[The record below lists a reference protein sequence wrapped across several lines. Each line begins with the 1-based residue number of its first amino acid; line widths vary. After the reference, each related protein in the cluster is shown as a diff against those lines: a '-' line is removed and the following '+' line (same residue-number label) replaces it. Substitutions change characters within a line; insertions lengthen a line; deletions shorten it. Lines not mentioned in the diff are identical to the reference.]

1 MEMEREKAESGGL
14 EARQRPRKSAREGA
28 EVVEAHTAVAVET
41 GGLMPQKDDQIA
53 TWEELGNEKSDFKC
67 EIINEQEDISTEEVN
82 HALNNMKMENGSSS
96 QCSSETSESEDETAV
111 QQQIKLP
118 KESKLKAVEFDLER
132 ILEEQDTHDLYCPI
146 CKSCIT
152 KKVILRKRKRM
163 VQHGGPSK
171 KVNEEKYDAGKSD
184 TGAVSSGMTNPI
196 DAPEPD
202 VFGCLSCFS
211 FFMPTE
217 GGFNIFQIFEK
228 GKKIHAQSSPQVPE
242 KKTNW
247 ISSIFKA
254 DKSQMKPS
262 QPGDGAIQIT
272 SENDQIIQR
281 SEATA
286 TEVLPHVRL
295 DVPEQSARGSETS
308 NDWDVLKSIVYGGL
322 AESIAS
328 LGVVSSAAAADASTL
343 SIVALGLANLFGGF
357 LLIIHKL
364 FELRTARDVATDHE
378 EDERAGRYWE
388 LLGRKANFRLHFV
401 VVIISY
407 LLVGSVPPV
416 VYGFSFRGSDNKE
429 HKLIAVAA
437 ASLLCIALLAT
448 GKAHVGSQR
457 AYTKTLF
464 HYLSLGVSASGV
476 SYVAGVMANKLLE
489 KFGLFD
495 GGMSPPSPPGLLYQ
509 DLSSGGRAWASSY

>member
-53 TWEELGNEKSDFKC
+53 AWEELGNEKSDFKC

-82 HALNNMKMENGSSS
+82 RALNNMKMENGSSS
-96 QCSSETSESEDETAV
+96 QCSSETSESQDEMAV

-118 KESKLKAVEFDLER
+118 KESKQKAVEFDLER

-146 CKSCIT
+146 CNSCIT
-152 KKVILRKRKRM
+152 KKVILRKRKRT

-171 KVNEEKYDAGKSD
+171 KVNEEKYDVGKSD
-184 TGAVSSGMTNPI
+184 TGAASSEMTKTS

-202 VFGCLSCFS
+202 VFRCLSCFS

-228 GKKIHAQSSPQVPE
+228 GKKIHPQSSPQVPE
-242 KKTNW
+242 
-247 ISSIFKA
+247 
-254 DKSQMKPS
+254 KPS

-286 TEVLPHVRL
+286 TEVLAHSDVRL
-295 DVPEQSARGSETS
+295 DVPERSPRGSETS

-448 GKAHVGSQR
+448 GKAHVGPQR

-509 DLSSGGRAWASSY
+509 EDLSSGGRAWASY

>member
-1 MEMEREKAESGGL
+1 
-14 EARQRPRKSAREGA
+14 
-28 EVVEAHTAVAVET
+28 
-41 GGLMPQKDDQIA
+41 MPQKDDQIA
-53 TWEELGNEKSDFKC
+53 TW
-67 EIINEQEDISTEEVN
+67 EDISTEEVN

-96 QCSSETSESEDETAV
+96 QCSSETSESQDEMAV

-118 KESKLKAVEFDLER
+118 KESKQKAVEFDLER

-146 CKSCIT
+146 CDSCIT

-184 TGAVSSGMTNPI
+184 TGMTNPS

-202 VFGCLSCFS
+202 VFRCLSCFS

-247 ISSIFKA
+247 IPSIFKA

-286 TEVLPHVRL
+286 TEVLAHSDVRL
-295 DVPEQSARGSETS
+295 DVAEQSARGPETS

-448 GKAHVGSQR
+448 GKAHVGPQR

-495 GGMSPPSPPGLLYQ
+495 GGMSGALNEPIMKCKVH
-509 DLSSGGRAWASSY
+509 AN

>member
-1 MEMEREKAESGGL
+1 
-14 EARQRPRKSAREGA
+14 
-28 EVVEAHTAVAVET
+28 
-41 GGLMPQKDDQIA
+41 
-53 TWEELGNEKSDFKC
+53 
-67 EIINEQEDISTEEVN
+67 
-82 HALNNMKMENGSSS
+82 MENGSSS
-96 QCSSETSESEDETAV
+96 QCSSETSESQDEMAV

-118 KESKLKAVEFDLER
+118 KESKQKAVEFDLER

-146 CKSCIT
+146 CDSCIT

-184 TGAVSSGMTNPI
+184 TGMTNPS

-202 VFGCLSCFS
+202 VFRCLSCFS

-242 KKTNW
+242 K
-247 ISSIFKA
+247 
-254 DKSQMKPS
+254 PS

-286 TEVLPHVRL
+286 TEVLAHSDVRL
-295 DVPEQSARGSETS
+295 DVAEQSARGPETS

-448 GKAHVGSQR
+448 GKAHVGPQR

-509 DLSSGGRAWASSY
+509 EDLSSGGRAWASSY

>member
-14 EARQRPRKSAREGA
+14 EARQRRKNSAREGA

-53 TWEELGNEKSDFKC
+53 TWEELGNEKSDFKR
-67 EIINEQEDISTEEVN
+67 EIINEQEDISTDEVN
-82 HALNNMKMENGSSS
+82 HVLNNRKMENGSSS
-96 QCSSETSESEDETAV
+96 QCSSETSESEDEMAV

-132 ILEEQDTHDLYCPI
+132 ILEEQDTHDLYCPN
-146 CKSCIT
+146 CNSCIT
-152 KKVILRKRKRM
+152 KRVILRKRKRT

-171 KVNEEKYDAGKSD
+171 KVNEEKCDAVKSD
-184 TGAVSSGMTNPI
+184 TGAVSGGMTNPS

-202 VFGCLSCFS
+202 VFRCLSCFS
-211 FFMPTE
+211 FFMPT
-217 GGFNIFQIFEK
+217 
-228 GKKIHAQSSPQVPE
+228 
-242 KKTNW
+242 
-247 ISSIFKA
+247 
-254 DKSQMKPS
+254 
-262 QPGDGAIQIT
+262 GDGAIQIT

-281 SEATA
+281 SESTA
-286 TEVLPHVRL
+286 AEVLAHSDVL
-295 DVPEQSARGSETS
+295 IDVPVQSARGSEIS

-357 LLIIHKL
+357 LLIIHNL
-364 FELRTARDVATDHE
+364 FELRTARRDVATDHE

-448 GKAHVGSQR
+448 GKAHVGPQR
-457 AYTKTLF
+457 AYMKTLF

-509 DLSSGGRAWASSY
+509 DLSSGGRAWASY